1 MSELLKSKALNGWQ
15 LFCLISGPIS
25 VAMLIAM
32 TRTDM
37 SAAEGVSSMI
47 QLSVRCAVPLLYVAF
62 IASSI
67 LILFPGAFGRWLL
80 KNRSYIGLS
89 FAAAMAWQLLFILWL
104 TTIHRDYYVDE
115 VYVLRDVI
123 EGVIGYAFLIAMT
136 ITSFK
141 FARKHLRP
149 KQWTVLHKS
158 GIYFLWAY
166 AYSVYWWNLYYYG
179 NPIWLDYLY
188 YWTGF
193 LACAARSAA
202 WRKQR
207 WSRVEKASP
216 GIRTQTVFVFL
227 GLVLVAIA
235 FVMAATDA
243 VWRGP
248 VDALTTGHAATALAE
263 MYLPY
268 WPPTPFVAS
277 LIIALGAWMTLKPR
291 YAVPIVDSR

>member
-1 MSELLKSKALNGWQ
+1 MSGLLKSKALNDWR
-15 LFCLISGPIS
+15 LFWLVTGPIS

-32 TRTDM
+32 MRTDM
-37 SAAEGVSSMI
+37 NSAIGVSSMI
-47 QLSVRCAVPLLYVAF
+47 QASVRCAVPLLYVAF
-62 IASSI
+62 AASSVQI
-67 LILFPGAFGRWLL
+67 LNPGAFGRWLL
-80 KNRSYIGLS
+80 KNRKFFGLS

-123 EGVIGYAFLIAMT
+123 EGVIGYAFLILMT

-141 FARKHLRP
+141 FARRHIRP
-149 KQWTVLHKS
+149 KHWQSLHKS
-158 GIYFLWAY
+158 GIYFIWAY

-179 NPIWLDYLY
+179 DPIWLDYLY
-188 YWTGF
+188 YWAGF

-207 WSRVEKASP
+207 WNKIEKAAP
-216 GIRTQTVFVFL
+216 GSRANPVFKFL
-227 GLVLVAIA
+227 GLALIAIA

-248 VDALTTGHAATALAE
+248 VDALTTGHAATAVVE

-277 LIIALGAWMTLKPR
+277 FVIALGAWFTLR
-291 YAVPIVDSR
+291 QR